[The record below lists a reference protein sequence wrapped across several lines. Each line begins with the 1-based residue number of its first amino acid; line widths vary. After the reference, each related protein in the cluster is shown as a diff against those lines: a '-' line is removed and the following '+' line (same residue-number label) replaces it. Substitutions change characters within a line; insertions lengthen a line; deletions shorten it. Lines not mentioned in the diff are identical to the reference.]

1 MRFLKLAIATA
12 TFATTIAACT
22 TTDSAYYQP
31 SYGYSQ
37 GYAYPSSGYYPRSY
51 YSSPGYGY
59 YGAPTYPTYPRYGYA
74 QPYNSSP
81 GITFTIPMGG
91 G

>member
-1 MRFLKLAIATA
+1 MRSLKPALAIATFAA
-12 TFATTIAACT
+12 TLAACT
-22 TTDSAYYQP
+22 TTDNSYYQP

-37 GYAYPSSGYYPRSY
+37 GYSYPSSGYYPRSNY

-59 YGAPTYPTYPRYGYA
+59 YPAPTYPPRYGYSA
-74 QPYNSSP
+74 PYNSNP

>member
-1 MRFLKLAIATA
+1 MRSLKIVLATA
-12 TFATTIAACT
+12 TFAATLAACT

-37 GYAYPSSGYYPRSY
+37 SYASPSYGYYPRSY

-59 YGAPTYPTYPRYGYA
+59 YAAPTYPSRYGY
-74 QPYNSSP
+74 YNSSP
-81 GITFTIPMGG
+81 GITFTVPLGG